1 MKRLGSA
8 TLLLFTA
15 LAVRADILTFGFS
28 CITPTNPAACAI
40 GEAQLFMDVV
50 GNGQSVQIG
59 SNTYTPVSGQVLF
72 RFYNTG
78 PSSSVITAIYFDQPD
93 SSPLFQGIASIY
105 GMTGVAF
112 SAGGSPPVLPGGNN
126 LSPPFDEDLLAT
138 AAQPPPH
145 NGVGPGEA
153 VGLVLTL
160 EPSMDWDA
168 VIGALGSRSL
178 RVGLHV
184 QSFPDESSASFVNVV
199 PEPAAI
205 LLVGTALLVL
215 GRRLRA
221 RA

>member
-1 MKRLGSA
+1 
-8 TLLLFTA
+8 
-15 LAVRADILTFGFS
+15 
-28 CITPTNPAACAI
+28 
-40 GEAQLFMDVV
+40 
-50 GNGQSVQIG
+50 
-59 SNTYTPVSGQVLF
+59 
-72 RFYNTG
+72 
-78 PSSSVITAIYFDQPD
+78 VIAAIYFDQPD
-93 SSPLFQGIASIY
+93 LSPLFQGIASIY

-178 RVGLHV
+178 RVGLRV